1 MTEIVVA
8 LLMFLN
14 GNMIEHTYKESMSS
28 CLKSKR
34 IAMRE
39 INPDSVVF
47 SCKKISAKTEIYQGR
62 KKILKVLEQNSSL
75 STSSSSSSSSG
86 SSTSLSSGSSSSSS
100 SLEGK

>member
-1 MTEIVVA
+1 MTEVVVA

-14 GNMIEHTYKESMSS
+14 GNMIEFTYKDSMSA

-34 IAMRE
+34 ISMRE

-62 KKILKVLEQNSSL
+62 KKILKVLEQNSS
-75 STSSSSSSSSG
+75 SSSNP
-86 SSTSLSSGSSSSSS
+86 STSLSSGSSSSSS